1 MSAMLKPSTYDRR
14 APSVDWAN
22 RSGRTASIATV
33 RSRRDRQDLIR
44 PQTAAASPGSVQTIK
59 TLPNPQ
65 LVPAWLNLL
74 MVAQRGSTILTFLL
88 VTTTLA
94 VYSWTVYSQHLW
106 GKEYSRLKTLQRNE
120 RQLTSVNE
128 SLKNQ
133 LAIQAEDPS
142 LGLISPSPRDTVFLE
157 PLPQRY
163 SQSAPVAQPDPSPSV
178 PKPLGY

>member
-1 MSAMLKPSTYDRR
+1 
-14 APSVDWAN
+14 
-22 RSGRTASIATV
+22 
-33 RSRRDRQDLIR
+33 
-44 PQTAAASPGSVQTIK
+44 VQTIK

-65 LVPAWLNLL
+65 VVPAWLNLL

-88 VTTTLA
+88 VTATLA

-128 SLKNQ
+128 ALKNQ
-133 LAIQAEDPS
+133 MVIQAEDPS
-142 LGLISPSPRDTVFLE
+142 LGLVSPSPKDTVFLE

-163 SQSAPVAQPDPSPSV
+163 PLSPPAAQPTAPSSV